1 MRKILCV
8 IAVIL
13 CMSGSAMGAS
23 KDELQRLSVFMSSFT
38 EAGLFNFDIRSEFDE
53 GENYRADGNRLHL
66 GMPENADELI
76 RFGIIHNLNNNYKAR
91 IKKCRDP
98 RCESGPLT
106 IEKRFVADTVRRFFG
121 LALTEKDFAAIS
133 DNPSVAFAYDGELF
147 HFAEDSFK
155 EPGINTVY
163 HAEVLDVDVG
173 RYISLEG
180 EIYNSQR
187 PSLRPG
193 TFSAFV
199 RRGGGGWQIISMS
212 TRWKE
217 RTR

>member
-1 MRKILCV
+1 MKKFLLV
-8 IAVIL
+8 IAVIF
-13 CMSGSAMGAS
+13 CFAGSAPGAS
-23 KDELQRLSVFMSSFT
+23 KEELQRLSTFMSSFT

-53 GENYRADGNRLHL
+53 GENYRADGNNLHL

-76 RFGIIHNLNNNYKAR
+76 RFGIVNNLNHNNTR

-98 RCESGPLT
+98 RCESGALT

-121 LALTEKDFAAIS
+121 LLLTDKDFDSIS

-147 HFAEDSFK
+147 HFDADSFK
-155 EPGINTVY
+155 EPGLNTVY
-163 HAEVLDVDVG
+163 YAEVLDVDVG
-173 RYISLEG
+173 RYISLAG